1 VNTDYNPEGISLP
14 AQRESCEQKAR
25 SLGAEVVR
33 DFVEPGRTATTIDK
47 RPVFQ
52 EMLAWIKEKRDID
65 YVVVYHFN
73 RIFRNSVDAGLTKR
87 DLRKLG
93 VRVVSTIIDL
103 GEGPESDMV
112 ESILNAVDEYRSRA
126 DGADIAY
133 KMGAKA
139 KQGGT
144 LGRARLGY
152 LNARDLSEGRNIGIV
167 KFDPERADLVRTAFE
182 LYATGD
188 YSVDRLADEL
198 AKRGLRTRPGR
209 FSAGPVS
216 SSKVAVLL
224 SDLYYIGYVTY
235 KGQLIKGRHEAL
247 VSNDLFDRVQAVLN
261 ERRGRGERQRQHP
274 HFLKGILWCGRCH
287 NDGVESRMYMQWAK
301 GNGGRYR
308 YFFCG
313 RKQHRQCESRYIEG
327 DAIETAIFSF
337 LRHHQLPNRPG
348 HTVATN
354 HP

>member
-1 VNTDYNPEGISLP
+1 
-14 AQRESCEQKAR
+14 
-25 SLGAEVVR
+25 
-33 DFVEPGRTATTIDK
+33 
-47 RPVFQ
+47 
-52 EMLAWIKEKRDID
+52 
-65 YVVVYHFN
+65 
-73 RIFRNSVDAGLTKR
+73 
-87 DLRKLG
+87 
-93 VRVVSTIIDL
+93 
-103 GEGPESDMV
+103 
-112 ESILNAVDEYRSRA
+112 
-126 DGADIAY
+126 
-133 KMGAKA
+133 
-139 KQGGT
+139 
-144 LGRARLGY
+144 
-152 LNARDLSEGRNIGIV
+152 
-167 KFDPERADLVRTAFE
+167 
-182 LYATGD
+182 
-188 YSVDRLADEL
+188 
-198 AKRGLRTRPGR
+198 
-209 FSAGPVS
+209 
-216 SSKVAVLL
+216 VAVLL